1 LHTRNVFF
9 VTFIKGKEFSKMFIV
24 IDSIISKSAE
34 IRRKYER
41 EEIQDVLFLDNLIL
55 IEENELLLAVFK
67 TAKKTTYGNGC
78 IPG

>member
-1 LHTRNVFF
+1 M
-9 VTFIKGKEFSKMFIV
+9 TFIKGKEFSKMFIV

-67 TAKKTTYGNGC
+67 TAKKITYCNEC
-78 IPG
+78 IPK

>member
-1 LHTRNVFF
+1 M
-9 VTFIKGKEFSKMFIV
+9 TFIKGKEFSKMFIV

-67 TAKKTTYGNGC
+67 IAKKITYCNEC
-78 IPG
+78 IPE

>member
-1 LHTRNVFF
+1 LYTRNVFF

-67 TAKKTTYGNGC
+67 TVKKITYCNEC
-78 IPG
+78 IPE

>member
-1 LHTRNVFF
+1 M
-9 VTFIKGKEFSKMFIV
+9 TFIKGKEFSKMFIV

-55 IEENELLLAVFK
+55 KWLVDFSIGFFKGFK
-67 TAKKTTYGNGC
+67 TSN
-78 IPG
+78 

>member
-1 LHTRNVFF
+1 MHTRNVFF

-67 TAKKTTYGNGC
+67 TVKKITYCNEC
-78 IPG
+78 IPK

>member
-1 LHTRNVFF
+1 M
-9 VTFIKGKEFSKMFIV
+9 TFIKGKEFSKMFIV

-41 EEIQDVLFLDNLIL
+41 EEIQDVLFLDNLIS

-67 TAKKTTYGNGC
+67 TVKKITYCNEY
-78 IPG
+78 IPK

>member
-1 LHTRNVFF
+1 MHTRNVFF

>member
-1 LHTRNVFF
+1 
-9 VTFIKGKEFSKMFIV
+9 MFIV

>member
-1 LHTRNVFF
+1 M
-9 VTFIKGKEFSKMFIV
+9 TFIKGKEFSKMFIV

-67 TAKKTTYGNGC
+67 TAKKITYCNGC
-78 IPG
+78 IPK

>member
-1 LHTRNVFF
+1 

>member
-1 LHTRNVFF
+1 M
-9 VTFIKGKEFSKMFIV
+9 TFIKGKEFSKMFIV

-55 IEENELLLAVFK
+55 KWLVDFSIVFFK
-67 TAKKTTYGNGC
+67 YVRL
-78 IPG
+78 

>member
-1 LHTRNVFF
+1 M
-9 VTFIKGKEFSKMFIV
+9 TFIKGKEFSKMFIV

-55 IEENELLLAVFK
+55 KWLVDFSIVFFK
-67 TAKKTTYGNGC
+67 GFKIAN
-78 IPG
+78 

>member
-1 LHTRNVFF
+1 M
-9 VTFIKGKEFSKMFIV
+9 TFIKGKEFSKMFIV

>member
-1 LHTRNVFF
+1 M
-9 VTFIKGKEFSKMFIV
+9 TFIKGKEFSKMFIV

-55 IEENELLLAVFK
+55 IEENELLLGVKLMFDISMELSTK
-67 TAKKTTYGNGC
+67 
-78 IPG
+78 